1 MSILM
6 TIPAGAIADA
16 FTELSARERARAV
29 LDEGS
34 FRELLG
40 PFDRL
45 ESPHLARQGIV
56 PQSDDGAVVA
66 RGTID
71 GERAVVVALDGRF
84 QGGGI
89 GEVCGAKL
97 AGSLELAAQDWE
109 KGTPIRPLI
118 LLETGGIRLQEAN
131 LGLLAI
137 ADIHAAIVR
146 LRKYTPVVGIIAG
159 MVGCFGGMGIAAGLC
174 TDLVM
179 TRQGRLGLNGPE
191 VIEQEAGVD
200 ELDSRNRALIWS
212 LIGGEQRT
220 AAGLADRLV
229 NDEASAVRDAVRA
242 VFAAGRTGGPRSAH
256 IDEAL
261 ALLGSID
268 PGQPLTPQD
277 LRDKVKG
284 QTR

>member
-1 MSILM
+1 VS
-6 TIPAGAIADA
+6 IPAVTIAEA

-34 FRELLG
+34 FRELIG

-45 ESPHLARQGIV
+45 ESPHLAPQGIV

-71 GERAVVVALDGRF
+71 GERAVVVALEGRF

-89 GEVCGAKL
+89 GEVNGAKL

-109 KGTPIRPLI
+109 TGTPIRPVI

-146 LRKYTPVVGIIAG
+146 LRRHTPVVGVIAG
-159 MVGCFGGMGIAAGLC
+159 MVGCFGGMSIAAGLC

-179 TRQGRLGLNGPE
+179 TREGRLGLNGPE

-200 ELDSRNRALIWS
+200 ELDSKDHALIWS
-212 LIGGEQRT
+212 MIGGEQRT
-220 AAGLADRLV
+220 RTDLADRLV
-229 NDEASAVRDAVRA
+229 DDDTGAVAAAVRA
-242 VFAAGRTGGPRSAH
+242 AFAAGRTGRPRSSQVDA
-256 IDEAL
+256 AL

-268 PGQPLTPQD
+268 PAQPLTPHD
-277 LRDKVKG
+277 LREKVKG
-284 QTR
+284 RTT

>member
-1 MSILM
+1 MSIPAV
-6 TIPAGAIADA
+6 TIAEA

-34 FRELLG
+34 FRELIG

-45 ESPHLARQGIV
+45 ESPHLAPQGIV

-71 GERAVVVALDGRF
+71 GERAVVVALEGRF

-89 GEVCGAKL
+89 GEVNGAKL

-109 KGTPIRPLI
+109 TGTPIRPVI

-146 LRKYTPVVGIIAG
+146 LRRHTPVVGVIAG
-159 MVGCFGGMGIAAGLC
+159 MVGCFGGMSIAAGLC

-179 TRQGRLGLNGPE
+179 TREGRLGLNGPE

-200 ELDSRNRALIWS
+200 ELDSTDHALIWS
-212 LIGGEQRT
+212 MIGGEQRT
-220 AAGLADRLV
+220 TTDLADRLV
-229 NDEASAVRDAVRA
+229 DDDTGAVAAAVRA
-242 VFAAGRTGGPRSAH
+242 AFAAGRTGRPRSSQVDA
-256 IDEAL
+256 AL
-261 ALLGSID
+261 PLLGSID
-268 PGQPLTPQD
+268 PAQPLTPHD
-277 LRDKVKG
+277 LRAKVKG
-284 QTR
+284 ETT